1 MKKIVRSIAIAS
13 IILSFSSSSIFAL
26 EEKTELN
33 TKQYVNTLKQH
44 IKKEKF
50 DEIKTLGGLNIINH
64 IKVSK
69 KGMDLGYIEPT
80 IDKIVVN
87 IEKTKELITFLENNN
102 SPDEKINT
110 VSNEMLDTLN
120 EMLVDLE
127 NSHVEYSQQIGFDI
141 SDDDKK
147 SNLSGSL
154 HPFSEKTF
162 AYDYINHYN
171 DRVEKIEKMYKYI
184 KDIS

>member
-1 MKKIVRSIAIAS
+1 
-13 IILSFSSSSIFAL
+13 
-26 EEKTELN
+26 
-33 TKQYVNTLKQH
+33 
-44 IKKEKF
+44 
-50 DEIKTLGGLNIINH
+50 
-64 IKVSK
+64 
-69 KGMDLGYIEPT
+69 
-80 IDKIVVN
+80 
-87 IEKTKELITFLENNN
+87 
-102 SPDEKINT
+102 
-110 VSNEMLDTLN
+110 MLDTLN
-120 EMLVDLE
+120 EMLADLE

>member
-13 IILSFSSSSIFAL
+13 IILSFSLSSIFAL
-26 EEKTELN
+26 EEKTELS

-50 DEIKTLGGLNIINH
+50 DEIKTLNKLSIINN

-80 IDKIVVN
+80 IDKIVIN
-87 IEKTKELITFLENNN
+87 IEKTKDLITFLENNH

-110 VSNEMLDTLN
+110 VSNQMLDTLN

-147 SNLSGSL
+147 YNLRGSL
-154 HPFSEKTF
+154 NIFDEKTY